1 MKVKHYT
8 VYADIMN
15 LLMIELFYVTA
26 AWYLL
31 DFLLYPVTPGL
42 PFAFGVILTGSYF
55 VRKYIRKLYIYILVH
70 VFAIILLLCLPLRGV
85 DGIMI
90 LGFAVLWTIL
100 NFVYWADE
108 ERTGIGMLP
117 GWLVLLFPFVLV
129 RAAAM
134 ESFFMGNVAYAGGII
149 YMGLYFLRLYCLNV
163 KRFSGDKQMH
173 EQVPVALMFA
183 QNGKMIAVIVTC
195 FVVGM
200 LLLRSQ
206 LLIDG
211 LLILLEWIREGIQRF
226 LAWVVSLL
234 PEDLLEMLSG
244 QQNGAQAQLPVT
256 AMEET
261 PLFWKML
268 LYVAEVIVKWT
279 ITFGILYWA
288 GKGIWQFYIRY
299 RRREPRET
307 EEICYDGIRETKSW
321 IIRDRTS
328 KQRGLLQNLTNAE
341 KVRRLYRK
349 RVEQFVKSG
358 YPFMKAHTPQER
370 AEDIHHWKGTEAAME
385 ELTQVYETA
394 RYSTHEI
401 SAEDVRRVK

>member
-1 MKVKHYT
+1 MKVKRYT
-8 VYADIMN
+8 VYADILN

-31 DFLLYPVTPGL
+31 DFLQYPVRPGV
-42 PFAFGVILTGSYF
+42 PFAFGVILTGACLF
-55 VRKYIRKLYIYILVH
+55 RKYIRRLYIYILVH
-70 VFAIILLLCLPLRGV
+70 VLAIVLLLCLPLRGI

-90 LGFAVLWTIL
+90 LGFAILWAIL
-100 NFVYWADE
+100 DFVYWADE
-108 ERTGIGMLP
+108 ERVGIGMLS

-134 ESFFMGNVAYAGGII
+134 ESLFLENVAYAGGII
-149 YMGLYFLRLYCLNV
+149 YVGLYFLRLYCLNI
-163 KRFSGDKQMH
+163 KKFSGDKQMH

-183 QNGKMIAVIVTC
+183 QNGKMIAVLVTC

-200 LLLRSQ
+200 LLLRSRV
-206 LLIDG
+206 LLDG
-211 LLILLEWIREGIQRF
+211 MLLLLEWIRVGIQRF
-226 LAWVVSLL
+226 LTWVVSIL
-234 PEDLLEMLSG
+234 PEDLLEMLTG
-244 QQNGAQAQLPVT
+244 QQGGAQAQIEAPMM
-256 AMEET
+256 AET
-261 PLFWKML
+261 SGFWKIL
-268 LYVAEVIVKWT
+268 LYVTEVMVRWA

-299 RRREPRET
+299 RRREPREA

-321 IIRDRTS
+321 IIRDRAP
-328 KQRGLLQNLTNAE
+328 KWKRFLQNLTNAE
-341 KVRRLYRK
+341 KVRRLYRR

-370 AEDIHHWKGTEAAME
+370 AEDISQWKGAEAPME

-401 SAEDVRRVK
+401 STEDLRRVK